1 MLSDDDKR
9 LLLATARLSLE
20 VVLGTRPPGELDT
33 LRAVSDSGGA
43 FVTIWRLEGDKRNL
57 RGCIGKI
64 IAEEAL
70 SKTVVKMTSEAATKD
85 PRFPPV
91 TADELPE
98 LLLEV
103 SVLSVPEPATPEDVV
118 PGAHGIILRRGP
130 RTGLLLPQVATERGW
145 DRETFLD
152 HGCLKAG
159 LKPGCWNDEQVGL
172 SIFTATVFDE
182 SSLPM

>member
-1 MLSDDDKR
+1 MLSDADKR

-20 VVLGTRPPGELDT
+20 ATLGTRPPAELDT
-33 LRAVSDSGGA
+33 LSVVREPGGA
-43 FVTIWRLEGDKRNL
+43 FVTIWRIEGGERHL

-70 SKTVVKMTSEAATKD
+70 SKTVVKMTAEAATKD

-118 PGAHGIILRRGP
+118 PGKHGIILRRGP
-130 RTGLLLPQVATERGW
+130 RTGLLLPQVASERGW

-159 LKPGCWNDEQVGL
+159 LKPGCWKDEPAGL

>member
-1 MLSDDDKR
+1 MLSDDEKR

-20 VVLGTRPPGELDT
+20 VTLGTRPPAELDT
-33 LRAVSDSGGA
+33 LGIVGEPGGA
-43 FVTIWRLEGDKRNL
+43 FVTIWRLGEPERRL

-64 IAEEAL
+64 VTEEPL
-70 SKTVVKMTSEAATKD
+70 SKTVVKMTAEAGTKD

-103 SVLSVPEPATPEDVV
+103 SVLSVPEPATPEEVI
-118 PGAHGIILRRGP
+118 PGEHGIILRRGP

-159 LKPGCWNDEQVGL
+159 LKPGCWKDELVSL

-182 SSLPM
+182 SSLPV

>member
-1 MLSDDDKR
+1 MLSDADKR

-20 VVLGTRPPGELDT
+20 VTLGTRPPAELDT
-33 LRAVSDSGGA
+33 LDVVGEPGGV
-43 FVTIWRLEGDKRNL
+43 FVTIWRLEGAERRL

-70 SKTVVKMTSEAATKD
+70 SKTVVKMTAEAATKD

-98 LLLEV
+98 LLIEV
-103 SVLSVPEPATPEDVV
+103 SILSIPEPAAPEDVI
-118 PGAHGIILRRGP
+118 PGEHGIILRRGP
-130 RTGLLLPQVATERGW
+130 RTGLLLPQVATERDW

-159 LKPGCWNDEQVGL
+159 LKPGCWKDELVSL